1 MSGWLADNR
10 ERVFADLTRFLS
22 IASISTDPQFK
33 PKIADA
39 QRFLLAHL
47 EASRFENRRLIEGDG
62 HAAVYAD
69 WLHAPG
75 KPTLLVY
82 GHYDVQPPDPLEAW
96 TSPPFTPTVRDGRL
110 YARGASDDKCPLF
123 VALTAASALLAAD
136 GALPVNLKLLIE
148 GEEEVGSKNLES
160 YVRANRALLAAD
172 FVLSAD
178 GARWR
183 ADLPAVNVA
192 SRGIATLEFAL
203 TTAAKDLHSGRY
215 GGAVANPLN
224 AIARLVAS
232 LHEPSGR
239 IAVEG
244 FYDGVAEPTN
254 AERAA
259 IADLPFDEAA
269 YIAAVGASGP
279 VGEAGYS
286 TLERQWL
293 RPSLDLNGLWGGYQG
308 TGSKTV
314 IPHEARA
321 KLSSRLVPGQDP
333 ARIVALLQ
341 RHLETHCPPGAKVE
355 MKAGH
360 GSPAYALPPD
370 HPALAVAE
378 AVLAEVHGR
387 RPVRV
392 RIGATLPISDMF
404 KRVLGIDTIMF
415 SYSTADEDF
424 HAPNEFFRLS
434 SFDDGFAAW
443 QSFLRRAGALAPQ
456 DFRAF
461 RR

>member
-1 MSGWLADNR
+1 MSAWLADNR
-10 ERVFADLTRFLS
+10 ERVFAGLTRFLS
-22 IASISTDPQFK
+22 IASVSTDPAFK
-33 PKIADA
+33 PKIAEA
-39 QRFLLAHL
+39 QRFLLDHL
-47 EASRFENRRLIEGDG
+47 AAIGFEHGRLIEGDG

-82 GHYDVQPPDPLEAW
+82 GHYDVQPPDPLDKW
-96 TSPPFTPTVRDGRL
+96 VSPPFTPTVRDGRL

-123 VALTAASALLAAD
+123 VALTAAAGLLAAD
-136 GALPVNLKLLIE
+136 GRLPVNLKLLLE

-160 YVRANRALLAAD
+160 YVRGARDLLKAD

-192 SRGIATLEFAL
+192 SRGIATLEFTL

-215 GGAVANPLN
+215 GGAVANPLS

-232 LHEPSGR
+232 LHDERGR
-239 IAVEG
+239 IAVAG

-269 YIAAVGASGP
+269 YIAAVGAAAP
-279 VGEAGYS
+279 VGEAGYT

-293 RPSLDLNGLWGGYQG
+293 RPCLDLNGLWGGYEG

-314 IPHEARA
+314 IPHVAHA

-333 ARIVALLQ
+333 ARIVAAIKA
-341 RHLETHCPPGAKVE
+341 HLEAHCPPGARIAVT
-355 MKAGH
+355 AGH
-360 GSPAYALPPD
+360 GSPAYALPSE
-370 HPALAVAE
+370 HPALAIAE
-378 AVLAEVHGR
+378 TVLAEVHGR
-387 RPVRV
+387 KPVRV
-392 RIGATLPISDMF
+392 RIGATLPISEMF
-404 KRVLGIDTIMF
+404 RRVLGIDTIMF

-424 HAPNEFFRLS
+424 HAPNEFFRLT
-434 SFDDGFAAW
+434 SFDEGFAAW
-443 QSFLRRAGALAPQ
+443 QSFLRHAGALSPRAF
-456 DFRAF
+456 DAF

>member
-1 MSGWLADNR
+1 MSAWLADNR
-10 ERVFADLTRFLS
+10 ERVFAGLTRFLS
-22 IASISTDPQFK
+22 IASVSTDPAFK
-33 PKIADA
+33 PKIAEA
-39 QRFLLAHL
+39 QRFLLDHL
-47 EASRFENRRLIEGDG
+47 AAIGFEHGRLIEGDG

-82 GHYDVQPPDPLEAW
+82 GHYDVQPPDPLDKW
-96 TSPPFTPTVRDGRL
+96 VSPPFTPTVRDGRL

-123 VALTAASALLAAD
+123 VALTAAAGLLAAD
-136 GALPVNLKLLIE
+136 GRLPVNLKLLLE

-160 YVRANRALLAAD
+160 YVRGARDLLKAD

-192 SRGIATLEFAL
+192 SRGIATLELTL

-215 GGAVANPLN
+215 GGAVANPLS

-232 LHEPSGR
+232 LHDERGR
-239 IAVEG
+239 IAVAG

-269 YIAAVGASGP
+269 YIAAVGAAAP
-279 VGEAGYS
+279 VGEAGYT

-293 RPSLDLNGLWGGYQG
+293 RPCLDLNGLWGGYEG

-314 IPHEARA
+314 IPHVAHA

-333 ARIVALLQ
+333 ARIVAAIKA
-341 RHLETHCPPGAKVE
+341 HLEAHCPPGARIAVT
-355 MKAGH
+355 AGH
-360 GSPAYALPPD
+360 GSPAYALPSE
-370 HPALAVAE
+370 HPALAIAE
-378 AVLAEVHGR
+378 TVLAEVHGR
-387 RPVRV
+387 KPVRV
-392 RIGATLPISDMF
+392 RIGATLPISEMF
-404 KRVLGIDTIMF
+404 RRVLGIDTIMF

-424 HAPNEFFRLS
+424 HAPNEFFRLT
-434 SFDDGFAAW
+434 SFDEGFAAW
-443 QSFLRRAGALAPQ
+443 QSFLRHAGALSPRAF
-456 DFRAF
+456 DAF